1 MEISMK
7 NFCSKIQKS
16 VNTIFN
22 EKQITTI
29 VSSKEDKKI
38 ELINSVL
45 NSENITGEIKN
56 PETNSIKLAKKNN
69 FYTVGKFYY
78 LSENYKNMLFNINIK
93 EDIKYYLNIYDEDKL
108 EELLKDFNL
117 SLKILEKCYLD
128 LSDSEFKKI
137 LIIIGLMV
145 DVPILIFE
153 NPTGKLDLKSI
164 DILCKHL
171 KQLKRQ
177 GKIVI
182 VNSYNTDFLLEISN
196 KIIIIDGDEVL
207 ENNKY
212 EFFCNEKMLKKMNLK
227 IPNTIMFINIVKKEK
242 NIKLKL
248 CDNINDLIKDV
259 YRNVK

>member
-1 MEISMK
+1 MES
-7 NFCSKIQKS
+7 FYSKIQKS

-45 NSENITGEIKN
+45 NSENITEEIKT
-56 PETNSIKLAKKNN
+56 PSPNSIKIDKKNN

-93 EDIKYYLNIYDEDKL
+93 EDIKYYLNIYDEEKL
-108 EELLKDFNL
+108 LGLLKNFNL
-117 SLKILEKCYLD
+117 SLKILDKCYLD
-128 LSDSEFKKI
+128 LSDSELKKI
-137 LIIIGLMV
+137 SIIIGLMV

-153 NPTGKLDLKSI
+153 NPTSKLDLKSI
-164 DILCKHL
+164 DVLCKQL

-182 VNSYNTDFLLEISN
+182 VNSFNTDFLLEISN
-196 KIIIIDGDEVL
+196 KIIIIDGTEIL
-207 ENNKY
+207 ENSKY

-227 IPNTIMFINIVKKEK
+227 IPNIIKFINMVKKEK